1 MLISPTLQLVALP
14 LTLLVVNAYA
24 AAMIGRLRSLPW
36 TFVGRA
42 IDPSRIVPGVYVVAG
57 RGTSLAVAEVVDVS
71 DDGVV
76 HLRPLPGPLSA
87 HEHLLARSA

>member
-1 MLISPTLQLVALP
+1 MSTAVDIDIDWNEEDDT
-14 LTLLVVNAYA
+14 
-24 AAMIGRLRSLPW
+24 GLPW

-57 RGTSLAVAEVVDVS
+57 RGTSLAVAEVVDVGN
-71 DDGVV
+71 DGVV